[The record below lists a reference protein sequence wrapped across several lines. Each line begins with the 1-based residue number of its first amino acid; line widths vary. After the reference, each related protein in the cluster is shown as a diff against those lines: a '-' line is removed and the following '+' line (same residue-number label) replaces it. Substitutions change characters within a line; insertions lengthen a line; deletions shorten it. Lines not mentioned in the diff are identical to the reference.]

1 MVAIDILQVLAS
13 TINNKHLLVMQDYF
27 TKWADAKPVRD
38 QTAATISTELVK
50 LLCTYGIPEIIHS
63 NQGANFES
71 TFIEQTLEAFGV
83 EKSHTTP
90 YHSEGDGMV
99 EQFNWSQLLSTY
111 VEKRGPSLHTELLCT
126 PQLA

>member
-1 MVAIDILQVLAS
+1 MAAIDILQVLVS

-63 NQGANFES
+63 DQGANFES
-71 TFIEQTLEAFGV
+71 IFIEQKLEAFGV
-83 EKSHTTP
+83 EKSHTTS
-90 YHSEGDGMV
+90 YHPEGDGMV
-99 EQFNWSQLLSTY
+99 ERFNRSLLQLLSTY
-111 VEKRGPSLHTELLCT
+111 VEKREEWEKY
-126 PQLA
+126 